1 MMMKFTNN
9 LLQSH
14 FIKSNEI
21 CVIVCL
27 RNSTMATAQLKH
39 KYDQIHAFLKIHTI
53 ASKAR

>member
-9 LLQSH
+9 LLQAH
-14 FIKSNEI
+14 FMKSNEI
-21 CVIVCL
+21 YVIVCL